1 LVRKCPT
8 HGFKA
13 NEVLDIF
20 YNGQTESTRCYLDS
34 IAGSVFRERTID
46 ENTELLDTISRN
58 YEDWNIERM
67 NEEELF
73 PKKKPGM
80 LKLTD
85 ETMKKA
91 SKSIKEKGIK
101 TSHLKELSKMGVKLP
116 INQP

>member
-1 LVRKCPT
+1 
-8 HGFKA
+8 
-13 NEVLDIF
+13 
-20 YNGQTESTRCYLDS
+20 
-34 IAGSVFRERTID
+34 
-46 ENTELLDTISRN
+46 
-58 YEDWNIERM
+58 M

-80 LKLTD
+80 LKLTN

-101 TSHLKELSKMGVKLP
+101 TSHLKELSEMGVKLP